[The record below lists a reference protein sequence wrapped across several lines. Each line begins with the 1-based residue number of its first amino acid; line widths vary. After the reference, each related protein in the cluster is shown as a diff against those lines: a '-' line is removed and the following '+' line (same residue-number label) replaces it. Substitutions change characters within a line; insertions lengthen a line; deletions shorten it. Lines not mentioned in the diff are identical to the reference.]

1 MSALHYVWIFSIVGA
16 LLFWLAGYLMARGR
30 GSRDRTAAANL
41 QQKLAA
47 QEQQAAALTEERDR
61 LQQECIVTG
70 GQMDAVKDERD
81 NLEQQNLDQ
90 HNRMAAIEGERDA
103 MRQDRD
109 ALEMEL
115 EGMRQESA
123 GYGSRV
129 TATEEERDRLKQ
141 QLVQNQN
148 ELMQHKKVLQG
159 AQAERE
165 QLKTN
170 LAQQQARLSS
180 ADQELGQAAAE
191 IQQLRE
197 ELSDFANR
205 SDTREV
211 QEVTET
217 GTNVRAALIQSEE
230 KRRNLRELLEVSESH
245 QARYAARL
253 KKNEASLAEAH
264 QELGGLQVD
273 LMRAKEKLQ
282 AAVGEVKLKTAR
294 ITKLE
299 SEVSQGGG
307 AADGMGELDT
317 TPGGTGMPLTK
328 KTLSLLLERTRDLT
342 NELKQSQAVN
352 KKHENEAKRRVKL
365 EQLLTAMKTRL
376 ESTEEK
382 VVELGQ
388 ERDRLLAQ
396 ARQNTDKRTLPGG
409 FDGP

>member
-1 MSALHYVWIFSIVGA
+1 MSALHGVWIASIVGA

-30 GSRDRTAAANL
+30 GSRAESAATDY
-41 QQKLAA
+41 QQRLAA
-47 QEQQAAALTEERDR
+47 QEQQVAAITAERDR
-61 LQQECIVTG
+61 FQQESTVLG

-90 HNRMAAIEGERDA
+90 HNRMAAIESDRDA

-109 ALEMEL
+109 ALQMEL
-115 EGMRQESA
+115 DALRQESA

-129 TATEEERDRLKQ
+129 SATEDERDRLKQ
-141 QLVQNQN
+141 DL
-148 ELMQHKKVLQG
+148 LQHKKVLQ
-159 AQAERE
+159 AAKEERA

-170 LAQQQARLSS
+170 LAHLQARLNQ
-180 ADQELGQAAAE
+180 ADNELGQAAAE
-191 IQQLRE
+191 ITTLRE

-217 GTNVRAALIQSEE
+217 GTNVRAALLQSEE
-230 KRRNLRELLEVSESH
+230 KARNLAELLQVSEHH

-253 KKNEASLAEAH
+253 KKTENSLAEAH

-282 AAVGEVKLKTAR
+282 AALGEVKLKTAR
-294 ITKLE
+294 ISKLE
-299 SEVSQGGG
+299 GELSQGGG
-307 AADGMGELDT
+307 GDDTLGELDT

-342 NELKQSQAVN
+342 DELKQTQSEN
-352 KKHENEAKRRVKL
+352 KKLENEAKRRIKL
-365 EQLLTAMKTRL
+365 EQLLTAMKARL

-396 ARQNTDKRTLPGG
+396 TRQRSDKQTIPGG